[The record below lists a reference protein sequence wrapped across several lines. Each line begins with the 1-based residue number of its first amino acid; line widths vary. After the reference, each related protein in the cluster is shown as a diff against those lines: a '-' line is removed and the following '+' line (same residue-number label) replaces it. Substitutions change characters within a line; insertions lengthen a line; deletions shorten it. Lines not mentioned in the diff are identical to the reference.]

1 LSVFA
6 IALFLSILPFFM
18 LDNLHYV
25 YGNGMA
31 MFAVWL
37 AMLDYN
43 SDAAT
48 AMVEKPEQLKAPS
61 T

>member
-1 LSVFA
+1 
-6 IALFLSILPFFM
+6 M

-43 SDAAT
+43 SDAAVAT
-48 AMVEKPEQLKAPS
+48 AESPERANVPDSQ
-61 T
+61 